1 MDLRAAT
8 DPTADPA
15 LQRLL
20 AEARPRSGRALEGRE
35 RATEVVAAL
44 AFTAAACAAAL
55 TLPRGRPADLALGL
69 ALVAVYAFA
78 ARVRFYVGAGYT
90 IPTQLVFVPMLFL
103 LPLAAVP
110 ALVALGLAASKLPE
124 VAAARLNAERAV
136 AMSVADAW
144 HSLGPVVV
152 LGLAGAGD
160 PSWADW
166 PLYLAALAAQL
177 ATDLAASTLRERFAL
192 GIAAPLQAPVLA
204 WVYLVDVL
212 LAPVGLLVAFVALDA
227 PQAVLLAVPLLVL
240 LRVLAREREQRIE
253 DAIELSRAYRG
264 TALLLG
270 DVLEGSDEYTGTHS
284 RSVVTLS
291 LDVADAMGLDS
302 RRRRNVEFAALLH
315 DIGKIA
321 IPDEILHK
329 PAPLDDSEWRVMKT
343 HTLEGD
349 RMLRMVGGVLADAG
363 RVVRSTHERWD
374 GRGYPDGLAGERI
387 PIEACIVSCC
397 DAFDAMTT
405 DRVYR
410 RAMSVEVALDELRA
424 NAGTQFNPQV
434 VDALVEV
441 VERAREAERVAE
453 ASPLPPLLRRQIV
466 SRA

>member
-1 MDLRAAT
+1 
-8 DPTADPA
+8 
-15 LQRLL
+15 
-20 AEARPRSGRALEGRE
+20 
-35 RATEVVAAL
+35 
-44 AFTAAACAAAL
+44 
-55 TLPRGRPADLALGL
+55 
-69 ALVAVYAFA
+69 
-78 ARVRFYVGAGYT
+78 
-90 IPTQLVFVPMLFL
+90 
-103 LPLAAVP
+103 
-110 ALVALGLAASKLPE
+110 
-124 VAAARLNAERAV
+124 
-136 AMSVADAW
+136 
-144 HSLGPVVV
+144 
-152 LGLAGAGD
+152 
-160 PSWADW
+160 
-166 PLYLAALAAQL
+166 
-177 ATDLAASTLRERFAL
+177 
-192 GIAAPLQAPVLA
+192 VLA